1 MVDGCVCYIVY
12 VSLRVTSVT
21 DWCGFVTKSVNC
33 HVILCNVILCNVMQ
47 WMKVRGAWVGTEYK
61 SLGVA
66 QVSEVSDKFSSER
79 MFTSGTKPTWVG
91 R

>member
-1 MVDGCVCYIVY
+1 
-12 VSLRVTSVT
+12 
-21 DWCGFVTKSVNC
+21 
-33 HVILCNVILCNVMQ
+33 MQ
-47 WMKVRGAWVGTEYK
+47 WMKARGSWVGTEYK